1 MIYRGFRVIEVR
13 LYYISIITI
22 ILLCFNY
29 IKKKNSS
36 NNFLISWTNRDLYPE
51 IKWSQLKVQF

>member
-22 ILLCFNY
+22 IVLLCFNY
-29 IKKKNSS
+29 IKKKIPPTISS
-36 NNFLISWTNRDLYPE
+36 FPEQTVIYTRKSNDLN
-51 IKWSQLKVQF
+51 

>member
-22 ILLCFNY
+22 IVLLCFNY
-29 IKKKNSS
+29 IKKKIPPTIFSFPEQTVIYTRKS
-36 NNFLISWTNRDLYPE
+36 NDLN
-51 IKWSQLKVQF
+51 